1 MDEVFVGIPK
11 VATSVT
17 VMPVTSSTAAA
28 VVVWMTMNAA
38 EMCVVLEEDVST
50 PKAHTDVTVPKD
62 TDWIKLELA

>member
-28 VVVWMTMNAA
+28 VVVWMKMNAA
-38 EMCVVLEEDVST
+38 KMCVALEEDVST

-62 TDWIKLELA
+62 TDWIKLDLA